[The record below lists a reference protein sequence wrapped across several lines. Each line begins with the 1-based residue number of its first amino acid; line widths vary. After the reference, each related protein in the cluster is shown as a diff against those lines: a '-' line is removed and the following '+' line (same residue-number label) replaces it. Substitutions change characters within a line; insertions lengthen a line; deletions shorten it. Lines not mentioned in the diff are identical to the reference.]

1 MTNAVY
7 KALTADGHN
16 FDFCVAEDEAMARA
30 IITYRYEGDDKE
42 HFVGE
47 FARSAKELLEGFT
60 IEIQPQTALE
70 KAIEYARLAE
80 AHAAAETYLPEGRA
94 WKASEA
100 AMRAFKDLTTA

>member
-30 IITYRYEGDDKE
+30 IISYRYKDEDEE

-47 FARSAKELLEGFT
+47 FARSSKELLDGFT
-60 IEIQPQTALE
+60 LEIQPQTAPE

-80 AHAAAETYLPEGRA
+80 AHAAAETYLPEDRA
-94 WKASEA
+94 WRASEA
-100 AMRAFKDLTTA
+100 AMRAFKDLTKA